1 MIELHCY
8 ARHMPLANDYPRQ
21 TCSVARSL
29 EIVGER
35 WTLLIVRDAF
45 YGVRR
50 FGDFAT
56 HLDIPRAVLATRLKT
71 LVAED
76 VLRREPGAGGHDE
89 YALTDK
95 GLRLWPIVRD
105 LMAWG
110 DEFYT
115 AQEGRR
121 VFRHAED
128 DGLLDAT
135 GRCEFCGAVPAVA
148 DTVIELGPNFDGRH
162 RRDDAV
168 SRAMWPRH
176 RLLEP
181 IRVGA

>member
-1 MIELHCY
+1 
-8 ARHMPLANDYPRQ
+8 MPLANDYPRQ

-29 EIVGER
+29 EVVGER

-76 VLRREPGAGGHDE
+76 VLRREPGPGGHDE
-89 YALTDK
+89 YALTEK
-95 GLRLWPIVRD
+95 GVRLWPVVRD

-110 DEFYT
+110 DEYYT
-115 AQEGRR
+115 PQAARR
-121 VFRHAED
+121 VFRHDAD
-128 DGLLDAT
+128 DGTLDPS
-135 GRCEFCGAVPAVA
+135 GRCATCGEVPDVA
-148 DTVIELGPNFDGRH
+148 DTVIELAPGFGSFR
-162 RRDDAV
+162 RRDDPV
-168 SRAMWPRH
+168 TRAIGARH

-181 IRVGA
+181 VRAGA

>member
-1 MIELHCY
+1 
-8 ARHMPLANDYPRQ
+8 MPLGNDYAGQ
-21 TCSVARSL
+21 VCSVARSL

-56 HLDIPRAVLATRLKT
+56 HLDIPRAVLATRLKA

-76 VLRREPGAGGHDE
+76 VLRREPGGGGHDE

-95 GLRLWPIVRD
+95 GLRLWPVVRN

-110 DEFYT
+110 DEYYT
-115 AQEGRR
+115 PPDARR
-121 VFRHAED
+121 VFRHADD
-128 DGLLDAT
+128 DGLLDPA
-135 GRCEFCGAVPAVA
+135 GRCEACGGVPDIA
-148 DTVIELGPNFDGRH
+148 DTVIELGPGFAPHR

-168 SRAMWPRH
+168 SRAIGPRH

-181 IRVGA
+181 VRP

>member
-1 MIELHCY
+1 MLVL
-8 ARHMPLANDYPRQ
+8 MPLANDYPMQ

-50 FGDFAT
+50 FGDFAV

-110 DEFYT
+110 DEYYT
-115 AQEGRR
+115 PEDGRR
-121 VFRHAED
+121 LFRHATD
-128 DGLLDAT
+128 DGLLDPS
-135 GRCEFCGAVPAVA
+135 GRCESCGNVPEVA
-148 DTVIELGPNFDGRH
+148 DTVVELGPGFGPEH
-162 RRDDAV
+162 RRHDPV
-168 SRAMWPRH
+168 SDAMWPRH

-181 IRVGA
+181 IRLSA